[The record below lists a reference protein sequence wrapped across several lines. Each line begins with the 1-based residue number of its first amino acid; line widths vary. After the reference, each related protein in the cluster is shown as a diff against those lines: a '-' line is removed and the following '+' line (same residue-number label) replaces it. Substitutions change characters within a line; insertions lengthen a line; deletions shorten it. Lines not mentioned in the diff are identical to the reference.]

1 HIPYKGGGPAL
12 TAVVAGEAQLSAI
25 SAVPTLPHLRAGRLR
40 AIGITT
46 PARSS
51 LLPDV
56 PTISE
61 TVPGFEVIH
70 WYGIWGPRGLPGG
83 IVARWN
89 EEVAKVL
96 LTDEMK
102 RQLQAEGLEP
112 GGGPPEELFKI
123 IRRDVEKWRRVVK
136 EANIPREG

>member
-1 HIPYKGGGPAL
+1 
-12 TAVVAGEAQLSAI
+12 
-25 SAVPTLPHLRAGRLR
+25 
-40 AIGITT
+40 
-46 PARSS
+46 
-51 LLPDV
+51 
-56 PTISE
+56 
-61 TVPGFEVIH
+61 H
-70 WYGIWGPRGLPGG
+70 WYGIWGPKGLPGG

-112 GGGPPEELFKI
+112 GGGPPEELLKI
-123 IRRDVEKWRRVVK
+123 IRRDVEKWRKVVK